1 MVYMYWNASSSS
13 SGGDKDEDKD
23 DDDDDKNNYSNSN
36 NIMVLQQV
44 LAHDLSSSRVSRQ
57 LTYYKVILINSLQLY
72 NHKKLNYS

>member
-1 MVYMYWNASSSS
+1 V
-13 SGGDKDEDKD
+13 
-23 DDDDDKNNYSNSN
+23 
-36 NIMVLQQV
+36 VLQQV